1 MVWRARL
8 SALGLLCGC
17 AAAALTGC
25 STVSSLNPFSAAKA
39 EPKES
44 PALACPTA
52 AILKPLSQTA
62 SFTPGAAQQPT
73 GVAFYGLLS
82 EVDAKCDRVGNA
94 ARASLDVIVVSER
107 GPAAGAATG
116 VDLQYF
122 VAVTTADNTIV
133 SKRSLTLHIP
143 VPVGTR
149 RAGVTDH
156 LIETIPLI
164 GANPADTNIVLGFQQ
179 TPDVVEFY
187 RHYPQR

>member
-1 MVWRARL
+1 MRS

-17 AAAALTGC
+17 AAAVLTGC
-25 STVSSLNPFSAAKA
+25 STISSLNPFSSSKAA
-39 EPKES
+39 PPES
-44 PALACPTA
+44 PAAACPTA

-62 SFTPGAAQQPT
+62 IFAPGAAQQPT

-82 EVDAKCDRVGNA
+82 EVDAKCERVGNA
-94 ARASLDVIVVSER
+94 ARASLDVIVVGER

-122 VAVTTADNTIV
+122 IAVATADNTIV

-156 LIETIPLI
+156 LVETVPLV
-164 GANPADTNIVLGFQQ
+164 GPNPADTNIVLGFQQ
-179 TPDVVEFY
+179 TPDVVQFY
-187 RHYPQR
+187 RQYPAR